1 MKGKGNKKKEKIS
14 FEEALIK
21 KALGYD
27 TKEIVEEYVGGEEG
41 EIKLA
46 KKKITTKNVPPDI
59 SALKMLLEKEEKP
72 VCKMSDEELEAEK
85 NRLIKILSENSKEK

>member
-1 MKGKGNKKKEKIS
+1 MKGKGNKKKDENS
-14 FEEALIK
+14 FQNALIK

-41 EIKLA
+41 EIKLS

-59 SALKMLLEKEEKP
+59 SALKMLLDKEEKP
-72 VCKMSDEELEAEK
+72 LSELSDEELEAEK
-85 NRLIKILSENSKEK
+85 NRLIKILSEN

>member
-1 MKGKGNKKKEKIS
+1 MKGKGNKKKDENS
-14 FEEALIK
+14 FQNALIK

-41 EIKLA
+41 EIKLS

-72 VCKMSDEELEAEK
+72 LSELSDEELEAEK
-85 NRLIKILSENSKEK
+85 NRLIKILSEN